1 MENNIYSKKQTIKNY
16 QNIVEIIT
24 NDEQLNKIK
33 LEIILPNNIKEGLL
47 KDDNFEIILPDNIK
61 EMIDNINKIIEHRIE
76 TLKIIMEKIRITYI
90 VDSDDMSDD
99 EFDNQEDQYFTVNES
114 MIKDLIMKEF
124 GYDSID
130 ILAMEKIN

>member
-1 MENNIYSKKQTIKNY
+1 MT
-16 QNIVEIIT
+16 
-24 NDEQLNKIK
+24 
-33 LEIILPNNIKEGLL
+33 
-47 KDDNFEIILPDNIK
+47 
-61 EMIDNINKIIEHRIE
+61 
-76 TLKIIMEKIRITYI
+76 KIRITYI

-99 EFDNQEDQYFTVNES
+99 EFDNQEEQYFTVNES

>member
-1 MENNIYSKKQTIKNY
+1 MT
-16 QNIVEIIT
+16 
-24 NDEQLNKIK
+24 
-33 LEIILPNNIKEGLL
+33 
-47 KDDNFEIILPDNIK
+47 
-61 EMIDNINKIIEHRIE
+61 
-76 TLKIIMEKIRITYI
+76 KIRITYI

>member
-1 MENNIYSKKQTIKNY
+1 
-16 QNIVEIIT
+16 
-24 NDEQLNKIK
+24 
-33 LEIILPNNIKEGLL
+33 
-47 KDDNFEIILPDNIK
+47 
-61 EMIDNINKIIEHRIE
+61 
-76 TLKIIMEKIRITYI
+76 
-90 VDSDDMSDD
+90 MSDD

>member
-1 MENNIYSKKQTIKNY
+1 
-16 QNIVEIIT
+16 
-24 NDEQLNKIK
+24 
-33 LEIILPNNIKEGLL
+33 
-47 KDDNFEIILPDNIK
+47 
-61 EMIDNINKIIEHRIE
+61 MIDNINKIIEHRIE
-76 TLKIIMEKIRITYI
+76 TLKIIMAKIRITYI

-124 GYDSID
+124 GYESID